1 MQKTVSMAVIITA
14 GIFLAGI
21 PVVAETPDASQQSFK
36 PPRGAMIAPG
46 KAADVV
52 LLYTGD
58 AIGYLDPCG

>member
-1 MQKTVSMAVIITA
+1 MLKPFTVAAMMTA
-14 GIFLAGI
+14 GLFLAG
-21 PVVAETPDASQQSFK
+21 PPAVAATPDASQQSFR

-46 KAADVV
+46 KAADLV